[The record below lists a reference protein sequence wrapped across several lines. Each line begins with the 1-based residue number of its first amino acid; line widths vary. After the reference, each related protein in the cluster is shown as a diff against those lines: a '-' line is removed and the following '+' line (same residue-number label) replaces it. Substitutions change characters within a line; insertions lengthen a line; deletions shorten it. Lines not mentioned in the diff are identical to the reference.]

1 METINYKQIRELFLA
16 KRPRDS
22 HKGDFGHVLIAA
34 GSKGMAGAAILCARG
49 ALRAGAGLVT
59 VSIHEDLYPIIQTA
73 VPEAMCIGRSIET
86 DITEAALK
94 KYNAIALGPG
104 LGASAK
110 AFELVSWLLQKYT
123 GHFVLDADAL
133 NIIAH
138 VTQSNKNWTSD
149 FPKIPPQSIATPHPG
164 EAARLLG
171 VDKDTINKNR
181 LAALAALKEK
191 LGCTICLKGYGTLVT
206 PEYVNPNGNPGMATG
221 GSGDVLTGVIASLLA
236 QGLETEEAARAGVYI
251 HGLAGDM
258 AAQQYGEHGLTA
270 GDIAEHIAYAIKK
283 ISNEPRL

>member
-22 HKGDFGHVLIAA
+22 HKGDFGHVLVAA

-59 VSIHEDLYPIIQTA
+59 VSIHEELFPIIQTA
-73 VPEAMCIGRSIET
+73 VPEAMCIGRNIET
-86 DITEAALK
+86 DISEASLK
-94 KYNAIALGPG
+94 KYSVIALGPG
-104 LGASAK
+104 IGASAK
-110 AFELVSWLLQKYT
+110 AFELVSWLLKRFT
-123 GHFVLDADAL
+123 GNFVLDADAL

-138 VTQSNKNWTSD
+138 VTQSNKSWTTD
-149 FPKIPPQSIATPHPG
+149 FPKVPPNSVATPHPG

-171 VDKDTINKNR
+171 VDKDAINENR
-181 LAALAALKEK
+181 PAALAALKAK

-206 PEYVNPNGNPGMATG
+206 PECVNPNGNPGMATG
-221 GSGDVLTGVIASLLA
+221 GSGDVLTGVIASLMA
-236 QGLETEEAARAGVYI
+236 QGMKTEAAARAGVYI

-258 AAQQYGEHGLTA
+258 AAQKYGEHGLTA
-270 GDIAEHIAYAIKK
+270 GDIAEHVAYAIKK
-283 ISNEPRL
+283 LSSEPTL